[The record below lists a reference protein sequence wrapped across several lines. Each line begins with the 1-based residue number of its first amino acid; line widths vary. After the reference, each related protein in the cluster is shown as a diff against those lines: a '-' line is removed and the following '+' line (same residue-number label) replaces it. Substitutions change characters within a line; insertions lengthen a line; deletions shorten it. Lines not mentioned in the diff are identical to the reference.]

1 MEQFDDE
8 VWSYARDDRFIRWVL
23 APDDADTR
31 YWATWTASHPG
42 QASILEK
49 ARKLVLELHTSQQPA
64 IPDATLEAFYQR
76 LDQAL
81 REDTETTTVTTY
93 SRSRYLLRWSTAVAA
108 AVALLIGVYTFWP
121 RSTAPAATGSTVAAV
136 KNITRMNN
144 GSGNELAYLVDGTS
158 VVLQSGASIEHP
170 AFLQHD
176 RREVHLKGNAFFDVA
191 KDPSRP
197 FTVYTDH
204 LVIRVLGTSFRVNA
218 AASGNTEVVVRSG
231 KISVYRPDNLQQ
243 PLYVLKARDRVRYD
257 VVHNSFKADAV
268 GRNEPSL
275 LEQPDVPTSSFTF
288 EDAPVLDILAA
299 MERAYGIPIH
309 ADEKAFAHCTLTTSL
324 QAETFE
330 EKLRIICTAINAT
343 YKISNGQVTVT
354 PEGKPCG

>member
-1 MEQFDDE
+1 MEQFDEE
-8 VWSYARDDRFIRWVL
+8 VWSYVRDDRFIRWVL
-23 APDDADTR
+23 APNDADER
-31 YWATWTASHPG
+31 YWATWVASHPG
-42 QASILEK
+42 QAPLLEK
-49 ARKLVLELHTSQQPA
+49 ARILVLELHTSQQPA

-76 LDQAL
+76 LNQAL
-81 REDTETTTVTTY
+81 QEDTGTTPVITY
-93 SRSRYLLRWSTAVAA
+93 NRSRYLLRWTAGVAA
-108 AVALLIGVYTFWP
+108 AVALSIGVYNFGFRHT
-121 RSTAPAATGSTVAAV
+121 PAATGTAVAVV

-144 GSGNELAYLVDGTS
+144 SHENQLAYLVDGSS

-170 AFLQHD
+170 AFLQRD

-204 LVIRVLGTSFRVNA
+204 LVIRVLGTSFGVSTA
-218 AASGNTEVVVRSG
+218 ANGNTEVIVRTG
-231 KISVYRPDNLQQ
+231 KISVYRPGNLQQ

-257 VVHNSFKADAV
+257 VIHNSFRADAV
-268 GRNEPSL
+268 SRNEPGL
-275 LEQPDVPTSSFTF
+275 LEQPVVPVNTFTF

-309 ADEKAFAHCTLTTSL
+309 ADEKTFAHCTLTTSL

-330 EKLRIICTAINAT
+330 DKLRIICTAINAT
-343 YKISNGQVTVT
+343 YKISDGQVTMAL
-354 PEGKPCG
+354 EGKPCG